1 MSGSISSSAS
11 VVQQNANALANIACE
26 PLLVTVGVVLY
37 EWNDAVR
44 QRVQRL
50 GAQLGQSG
58 IKIQLLTHSDL
69 VRHDEKVKH
78 LRGVI
83 YQLPPD
89 ADTPIAKR
97 FEMIF
102 RHSLQHIITS
112 GTVAAALSIPDD
124 SGRANV
130 EQAIMVS
137 LGCHAA
143 HCQWLGMVDESASGT
158 GFQQWCEGIANS
170 VRQFECEHSTLAT

>member
-1 MSGSISSSAS
+1 MSESILSSAS
-11 VVQQNANALANIACE
+11 LVRQNANVVAQVACE

-44 QRVQRL
+44 QRVQML
-50 GAQLGQSG
+50 GAKLGQSG

-69 VRHDEKVKH
+69 ERHDDKVMH

-89 ADTPIAKR
+89 ADMPIAKR

-102 RHSLQHIITS
+102 KHSLQHIIKS
-112 GTVAAALSIPDD
+112 GTVAAAFSIPDD
-124 SGRANV
+124 NGRANLD
-130 EQAIMVS
+130 QAIMVS
-137 LGCHAA
+137 LACHAA
-143 HCQWLGMVDESASGT
+143 HCQWLGMVDEAATGA
-158 GFQQWCEGIANS
+158 GFQHWCKGIANS